1 MTATAALCKSD
12 PFVKLAVCKRS
23 ASRRALSGNGCKCR
37 TEPAMGAAFSGG
49 VVDSAHNNDAEPSG
63 WHHAQKLCGAI
74 PKRF

>member
-1 MTATAALCKSD
+1 
-12 PFVKLAVCKRS
+12 
-23 ASRRALSGNGCKCR
+23 
-37 TEPAMGAAFSGG
+37 MGAALSGG